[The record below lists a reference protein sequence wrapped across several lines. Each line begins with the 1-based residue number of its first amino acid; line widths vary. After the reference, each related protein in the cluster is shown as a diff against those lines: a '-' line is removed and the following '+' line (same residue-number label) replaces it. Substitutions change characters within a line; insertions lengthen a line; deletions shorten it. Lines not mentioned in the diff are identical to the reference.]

1 MTCPATNGTYRC
13 HRASTHRGDHASMS
27 DGYIFRWGGKRG
39 AYSMRAAP
47 ILERAFADEV
57 D

>member
-1 MTCPATNGTYRC
+1 
-13 HRASTHRGDHASMS
+13 MS

-57 D
+57 G